1 MNLHLFTN
9 TLARTGY
16 GGSITPKIDNID
28 TAAPITIVPPP
39 LTTSPETQ
47 IFDGA
52 TFDKDRDGKRLTAQI
67 YRVYAAIKDGQWHT
81 LSELAKICG
90 DPEASVSARL
100 RDMRKPRYNSMQIE
114 RRYVRRGLHEYR
126 LTLDKIVE

>member
-9 TLARTGY
+9 TLQHKNGAYVG
-16 GGSITPKIDNID
+16 D
-28 TAAPITIVPPP
+28 TSHQEPLKMPIEAMT
-39 LTTSPETQ
+39 
-47 IFDGA
+47 FDGA

>member
-1 MNLHLFTN
+1 MNLHLFTDPAK
-9 TLARTGY
+9 TLLT
-16 GGSITPKIDNID
+16 SLQTTPD
-28 TAAPITIVPPP
+28 P
-39 LTTSPETQ
+39 L

-67 YRVYAAIKDGQWHT
+67 YRVYDAMKDGQWHT

-126 LTLDKIVE
+126 LVLETVKE